1 MAISRPRRQHRRP
14 QLDIDL
20 SSRESLRN
28 PQQTYRAIRE
38 AGSVVW
44 LPRHRVWAMGRFAD
58 VRSTL
63 KDDQRYS
70 SSNISLNPIL
80 NPLARQGTLA
90 SDGEAHTRR
99 RKVLMHSLAAKALV
113 DAEPI
118 IDRTADAVVEDLLTR
133 PSFDGVK
140 DFAAR
145 LPVSVVADLVGIPV
159 TSDQLLRWGRDIF
172 DSNAGIRN
180 VRGWKTSLRSFSV
193 FVYTA
198 RLRRS
203 QMQSNG
209 WAASVL
215 DAADRGEI
223 GPIEARN
230 LIMDFAI
237 PSLDTTLLATAE
249 MLWSLGRQPE
259 AWQALRRQPELVP
272 AAVMESVRLASPVRF
287 FVRTV
292 TEDHDID
299 GVALHTGDRIA
310 TIFASANMDD
320 AQFPEPE
327 RFSLE
332 RRGSH
337 VGWGFGAHACVGM
350 HLSRIEMTALLRA
363 MLPRVEHIEVSGAQ
377 RLLNNGLQGHSRF
390 RAAFRPVS

>member
-1 MAISRPRRQHRRP
+1 
-14 QLDIDL
+14 
-20 SSRESLRN
+20 
-28 PQQTYRAIRE
+28 
-38 AGSVVW
+38 
-44 LPRHRVWAMGRFAD
+44 MGRFAD

-133 PSFDGVK
+133 PSFDGVQ

-203 QMQSNG
+203 QMRSNG

-299 GVALHTGDRIA
+299 GVALHAGDRIA

-320 AQFPEPE
+320 TQFPEPE

-363 MLPRVEHIEVSGAQ
+363 MLPRVEHIEVSGAH
-377 RLLNNGLQGHSRF
+377 RLLNNGLQGYSRF